1 MNAIYRAKINQVLMM
16 RHRGFQSNQ
25 SFRKVPNVETFSFEP
40 INEENILAS
49 EESFNN
55 YYQGDDMN
63 LLTFY
68 VSQKQVKDKL
78 ITNITILYWI
88 NIDDA
93 VGTSYTV
100 NVIELYKTMK
110 EMFPDI
116 KIPNIIIVSKSPLN
130 PKVSKDLRQDMG
142 TYIQVFN
149 YLQLMPL
156 NHAQDISMRPA
167 TQEELKNFPQIQN
180 PRLLPTLYIDDRIVL
195 YNGWLPGTIVR
206 CDRISPKFVSTG
218 EKTIMWRLV
227 INELMPK
234 VKTK

>member
-1 MNAIYRAKINQVLMM
+1 MNTTYRAKVNQVLMM
-16 RHRGFQSNQ
+16 RHRGFQPNQ
-25 SFRKVPNVETFSFEP
+25 SFRRKPDVETLSFEP
-40 INEENILAS
+40 INEEAILSS
-49 EESFNN
+49 EESFNK
-55 YYQGDDMN
+55 YYQGDDAN

-68 VSQKQVKDKL
+68 VSQKQVKDKVV
-78 ITNITILYWI
+78 TSITILYWI

-110 EMFPDI
+110 ESFSEI
-116 KIPNIIIVSKSPLN
+116 LIPNIIIVSKSPLN
-130 PKVSKDLRQDMG
+130 SKVSKDLRQDMG

-156 NHAQDISMRPA
+156 NHAQNIPMRP
-167 TQEELKNFPQIQN
+167 TTPEELKNFPQIQN

-227 INELMPK
+227 TNELMPK